1 MDTTPSLSENPFNPD
16 LADGERFP
24 EAQALHDESFD
35 DDEFKD
41 PAEVEENISKFWK
54 LNSLKQRKYVR
65 NITLIIDK
73 LGSAKLPF
81 IVSNLFPADRNLM
94 EANHEVAYLLTET
107 IMILLK
113 SIANCEVLRADEQAT
128 YKMEAIFL
136 DFLKEIIESSESKL
150 LVSSRRTLIT
160 ISKMLSKR
168 SCDNNLLTV
177 VLTLMHDPLNE
188 NNRVSAL
195 ELITKLH
202 PLFSRQYIEGFIAMD
217 ILAMMQDN
225 SLRVRIESYQTFFAL
240 FSSFE
245 SEFIEKRFLDVLE
258 GMSNDPNTDIKLIFI
273 RNVPTIG
280 KKLTF
285 KKFEFKVLPKYMDH
299 LASKN
304 RFFREEALTMMA
316 ELIVALIST
325 SDSSSLQDVYHSPTF
340 DRIFDSFFDL
350 PKIIAKMNLN
360 VKKTIIK
367 SNYSLLKKVITVKK
381 ANVWPKIK
389 KLIIGSEELD
399 SAVVEM
405 AKIEI
410 SSQLDAIAQVT
421 DKNTLEKDLILLID
435 RYYLTISSTT
445 SEKVKQNTIKI
456 LAGVLKEL
464 NPDIREKYADVYHT
478 TMNQDMR
485 KWRLRWVISEQIDNL
500 SKLFN
505 ASTVVSKILPM
516 YFSFCKD
523 NCAVVRKYASKN
535 FWKLLDNVQNDQQG
549 KHIALLNMMSFGKYK
564 RFVLRQ
570 SYVLMLEGVLLN
582 IPNCVDQE
590 MIAILQELAS
600 DPVVNIRI
608 AVARLL
614 KNVQATN
621 KLPDWFDDIAKP
633 LVSNADEDLYQMLN
647 GHLPTADLQ
656 VLLEKSIHERREKL
670 QERVKAERD
679 QVNQLRKAKGLSAID
694 FTGANSMT
702 LQKNVTGPKGPSYRD
717 VLKEAFDLKSD
728 DEDVKQLMADLN
740 IEVETKELVHKND
753 RKSASPKKKVEE
765 PKIQEDEPEEIPD
778 RHANPSDSGRRR
790 SNNIIDLKAELM
802 NAKDLLELDSL
813 SPVQESHHDVENLAK
828 EYNNQLVNE
837 GLNALSKSE
846 ETDN

>member
-1 MDTTPSLSENPFNPD
+1 MSESPFNPD

-41 PAEVEENISKFWK
+41 AAELEENICKFWR
-54 LNSLKQRKYVR
+54 LNAFKQRKYVR

-73 LGSAKLPF
+73 LGSVKIPF
-81 IVSNLFPADRNLM
+81 IVSNFYPADRALM
-94 EANHEVAYLLTET
+94 EANHEVAFILTET
-107 IMILLK
+107 ILILLK
-113 SIANCEVLRADEQAT
+113 SIANCEVIRQDEQAV

-136 DFLKEIIESSESKL
+136 DFLKEIIESNESQL
-150 LVSSRRTLIT
+150 LVSSRRTLIA

-217 ILAMMQDN
+217 ILAMMQDS
-225 SLRVRIESYQTFFAL
+225 SLRVRIESYQTFFSL

-325 SDSSSLQDVYHSPTF
+325 SDSSSLQDIYHSPIF
-340 DRIFDSFFDL
+340 ERIFDSFFDL
-350 PKIIAKMNLN
+350 PKIVAKMNLN

-389 KLIIGSEELD
+389 KLILGSEELD
-399 SAVVEM
+399 NTVVEM

-421 DKNTLEKDLILLID
+421 DKSTLERDLILLID
-435 RYYLTISSTT
+435 RYYLTISTTT

-549 KHIALLNMMSFGKYK
+549 KQIALLNMMSFGKYK
-564 RFVLRQ
+564 RYVLRQ

-582 IPNCVDQE
+582 IPSCVDQE
-590 MIAILQELAS
+590 MISILKELAV
-600 DPVVNIRI
+600 DKVVNIRI

-621 KLPDWFDDIAKP
+621 KLPEWFVDIAQP
-633 LVSNADEDLYQMLN
+633 LVSNADEDLFQMLN
-647 GHLPTADLQ
+647 GHLPNKNLQ
-656 VLLEKSIHERREKL
+656 ALLEKSLQARREMLHERVR
-670 QERVKAERD
+670 AERD

-694 FTGANSMT
+694 FTGSNGTTS
-702 LQKNVTGPKGPSYRD
+702 QKTAPGPKGPSYRD
-717 VLKEAFDLKSD
+717 VLKEAFDLKSN
-728 DEDVKQLMADLN
+728 DEDVKQLMADLD
-740 IEVETKELVHKND
+740 IVVESKELV
-753 RKSASPKKKVEE
+753 PKKDSNSKSPEKKVKEVS
-765 PKIQEDEPEEIPD
+765 IQEEQPEEVPD
-778 RHANPSDSGRRR
+778 RRANFSGSSRRR
-790 SNNIIDLKAELM
+790 SNNVIDLKTELM
-802 NAKDLLELDSL
+802 SAKDLIELDSL
-813 SPVQESHHDVENLAK
+813 SPVQETHHDIENLAE
-828 EYNNQLVNE
+828 EYNKQLVNE
-837 GLNALSKSE
+837 GIDALSKSE
-846 ETDN
+846 KADK